1 MTKSDCILKQEH
13 INIRRFT
20 MYEEIS
26 KLEVF
31 NKAHELTIQVY
42 QATKSFPR
50 EEIYSLTSQLRRA
63 AMSIPSNIAEG
74 RARGSKADYRRFLI
88 IARGSLEET
97 RYQLLLSKDLQY
109 ITINQYQEL
118 ENKVEEISKMLNSLI
133 KKIST

>member
-1 MTKSDCILKQEH
+1 
-13 INIRRFT
+13 

-31 NKAHELTIQVY
+31 KKSHELTIQIY
-42 QATKSFPR
+42 QTTKSFPR
-50 EEIYSLTSQLRRA
+50 EEVYSLTSQLRRA
-63 AMSIPSNIAEG
+63 TTSIPSNIAEG
-74 RARGSKADYRRFLI
+74 RARGSNADYKRFLI

>member
-1 MTKSDCILKQEH
+1 
-13 INIRRFT
+13 

-88 IARGSLEET
+88 IARGSLEEV
-97 RYQLLLSKDLQY
+97 RYQLLLSKDLDY
-109 ITINQYQEL
+109 ITIDRYQQL
-118 ENKVEEISKMLNSLI
+118 KNRVEEISKMLNALI
-133 KKIST
+133 KKISA